1 MLYTMK
7 TRVTFR
13 VAEDLAEALRTLPNQ
28 TLFVEQA
35 LREALREACPTCG
48 GTGRVTA
55 RGLRIS
61 NFRDASLPPLR
72 RDAAIQLKSIVGLAR
87 RTAAT
92 DVQLRSVRGEL
103 SFVLARGAEIL
114 LEGVLGDGAR
124 LGAESQRS

>member
-1 MLYTMK
+1 MLYVMK

-48 GTGRVTA
+48 GTGRVSTH
-55 RGLRIS
+55 RVHVS
-61 NFRDASLPPLR
+61 NFRAASLPPLR
-72 RDAAIQLKSIVGLAR
+72 RDAAVQLKSIVGLAR

-92 DVQLRSVRGEL
+92 DVQLRSVRGEM
-103 SFVLARGAEIL
+103 SFVLARGAEVL
-114 LEGVLGDGAR
+114 LEGTLGEGAR
-124 LGAESQRS
+124 FGAASRSS